1 MRRNIFLRVFVGI
14 ILIAGSLFV
23 EDVTAQRRVV
33 SRKVAPDTV
42 VAPDTTQITPGHPI
56 RVDDFQ
62 YSTGQLTDST
72 GGANVSG
79 GNWITN
85 TGTGSF
91 IQVTAGSLSY
101 TGYPSSGIGN
111 KIDIV
116 SVATSAEDTFRN
128 FPTQTAGTTY
138 AAFMVNVAN
147 TTGLAANSSTTGDY
161 FAGFISS
168 TSTTAF
174 VNRVTIRAG
183 SVAGTYQLGLRATGN
198 AGNVQAFSLT
208 DLPVG
213 TTALVVISYQIVAG
227 ATNDVCNMWVNPVI
241 TGPEPAPTL
250 TQVSASDNNDVGRF
264 FVRQGNAG
272 TPNASLDGVRVGTSW
287 ASLIASYL
295 SPAPVDFN
303 GDGKTDYS
311 IYRVSA
317 GAGGHQ
323 LRWFSTYNGVAGDTE
338 TAWGL
343 DTDAVTPG
351 DFDGDGKDDVA
362 VWRGASGGNSAFYI
376 IQSATVTVRFVQFGL
391 EGDDPYMIADYD
403 GDGKDDV
410 AIYRPGATAGAQSTF
425 WWMPS
430 DSGSP
435 LANHPVPISWGAGP
449 EDGSADFPVP
459 GDFNGDGKADFCI
472 YRNNGSGGAQFWL
485 HPGSGGVDAN
495 APTTITYFGQF
506 SDTVVPGDYDGDG
519 KTDIA
524 VVRDEGGNLV
534 WYIRPSSGVVPAGNP
549 YPDFIRQPW
558 GLQSSQFNPDYPVQ
572 GDYDGDG
579 KTDIAVWR
587 DIGDNSAGDHFFYIL
602 GSQSGVIYKRYGQA
616 GDIPTALDTH

>member
-1 MRRNIFLRVFVGI
+1 MGVVSMFSIAALVWVAPANAQKIGRVSLKRSQSPAINEPETNQNSPIMVEEFGTPV
-14 ILIAGSLFV
+14 GSLLSASGWGAHSGAGTNAQT
-23 EDVTAQRRVV
+23 VTAGNL
-33 SRKVAPDTV
+33 T
-42 VAPDTTQITPGHPI
+42 
-56 RVDDFQ
+56 
-62 YSTGQLTDST
+62 YTGWPS
-72 GGANVSG
+72 SG
-79 GNWITN
+79 GNNSVTLTTSGEDDN
-85 TGTGSF
+85 HGFPPQTTGT
-91 IQVTAGSLSY
+91 V
-101 TGYPSSGIGN
+101 
-111 KIDIV
+111 
-116 SVATSAEDTFRN
+116 
-128 FPTQTAGTTY
+128 Y
-138 AAFMVNVAN
+138 AAALVNVSA
-147 TTGLAANSSTTGDY
+147 SQTTGDY
-161 FAGFISS
+161 FFHVFDGVITGNKFLGRVFVKKDP
-168 TSTTAF
+168 STTNYAF
-174 VNRVTIRAG
+174 GIQKGSTVNTVYTGFTFTPG
-183 SVAGTYQLGLRATGN
+183 STHLIVIKYTFVAGT
-198 AGNVQAFSLT
+198 
-208 DLPVG
+208 
-213 TTALVVISYQIVAG
+213 
-227 ATNDVCNMWVNPVI
+227 TNDTVDLIIDPVL
-241 TGPEPAPTL
+241 GGSEPAPTVTAVVDTTVDAADIRGVAL
-250 TQVSASDNNDVGRF
+250 
-264 FVRQGNAG
+264 RQGSATAAANVQVDDIRVSRSWTGLLG
-272 TPNASLDGVRVGTSW
+272 T
-287 ASLIASYL
+287 Y
-295 SPAPVDFN
+295 SPITAAVDFN

-311 IYRVSA
+311 VYRVSA

-323 LRWFSTYNGVAGDTE
+323 LRWYTTYNGVAGDTE

-524 VVRDEGGNLV
+524 VVRNEGGNLV

-587 DIGDNSAGDHFFYIL
+587 DIGDNSAGDHFFYVL
-602 GSQSGVIYKRYGQA
+602 GSQSGVIYKRYGQG